1 MAASADDS
9 ERMRL
14 DSVRETA
21 RSLAPDHYIAA
32 LLAPASQRDA
42 LMALAA
48 LWGETGRIALSVSE
62 AGLGEIRLQW
72 WADVLAGDGTA
83 ASGHP
88 VADAVRR
95 AVARHGLDGQ
105 LLQQLVD
112 ARRQELYPL
121 PFADEA
127 AFDAYLGASDGALF
141 RLVGQVRG
149 VDRGAMDRLA
159 DLAARS
165 WGRVRVALD
174 LPYFSAMGR
183 LPLWPQEAFLAHSD
197 EDVGTQ
203 RAAVSR
209 MLVALGT
216 EARKTLADLR
226 NFASGLPR
234 GAIDAVLPVA
244 LMEPYLRALET
255 KDRDPLRDVAT
266 IAPLTRVTRL
276 TWAHMRGRI

>member
-9 ERMRL
+9 EWMRQ
-14 DSVRETA
+14 DSVRDTA
-21 RSLAPDHYIAA
+21 RRLAPDHYIAA
-32 LLAPASQRDA
+32 LLAPAAQRDA
-42 LMALAA
+42 LIALAA

-72 WADVLAGDGTA
+72 WADVLAGDGMA

-88 VADAVRR
+88 VADAVRL
-95 AVARHGLDGQ
+95 AVARHGLDGA

-121 PFADEA
+121 PFDGEA
-127 AFDAYLGASDGALF
+127 AFDGYLAGSDGALF

-149 VDRGAMDRLA
+149 VDSATADRLA
-159 DLAARS
+159 ALAARS

-183 LPLWPQEAFLAHSD
+183 LPLWPQQAFSAPSNDDVAMERVAASGMLA
-197 EDVGTQ
+197 
-203 RAAVSR
+203 
-209 MLVALGT
+209 ALTT
-216 EARKTLADLR
+216 EARKSLAELR

-255 KDRDPLRDVAT
+255 KDRDPLRNVAT